1 MDITHCKE
9 FLVLASRLNF
19 TEAAAEL
26 NMTQPALS
34 KHVSALEKEFG
45 ARLLDR
51 NPRNLQLTEAGRIF
65 VEGAADIIDRYERTK
80 HSIATLR
87 ERTLL
92 IGGHFG
98 DTDIS
103 SFISMATLIA
113 REDFDT
119 YVTICGKTAESY
131 IERLRSGEIDLFVGY
146 IDPDEAQRAGLTV
159 HTFFKDQ
166 LNAVMDSRHRLAKNA
181 SVTLDDLRNETLLH
195 CGSGEIDLAWERII
209 AEIRQRGINPRT
221 RFVPCDN
228 PVTVFTTPLSGGV
241 LLWKRT
247 FREIGQLVATGS
259 RASVP
264 LSDDVCLTSHLA
276 YLPETEQRLQ
286 GFFHAM
292 EKARKLL
299 GDRRDAHADGAREE

>member
-9 FLVLASRLNF
+9 FLTLASRLNF

-34 KHVSALEKEFG
+34 KHVNALEKEFG

-65 VEGAADIIDRYERTK
+65 VENAADIVDRYERTK
-80 HSIATLR
+80 QSIATLR
-87 ERTLL
+87 DRTLF
-92 IGGHFG
+92 IDGHFG

-113 REDFDT
+113 RESFDT
-119 YVTICGKTAESY
+119 YATICGNSADPY
-131 IERLRSGEIDLFVGY
+131 IDRLRSGEIDLFVGY
-146 IDPDEAQRAGLTV
+146 IDPEEAKRAGLSV
-159 HTFFKDQ
+159 QPFFRDP
-166 LNAVMDSRHRLAKNA
+166 LSAVMDSRHRLAHRA
-181 SVTLDDLRNETLLH
+181 SITLDDLRNETLLH
-195 CGSGEIDLAWERII
+195 CGSGEIDCAWERIV
-209 AEIRQRGINPRT
+209 AEIKRQGVNPRT

-228 PVTVFTTPLSGGV
+228 PLAVFTTPLSGGI

-264 LSDDVCLTSHLA
+264 LSDDVCLASHLA
-276 YLPETEQRLQ
+276 YLPETEPRLQ
-286 GFFHAM
+286 GLFRAL
-292 EKARKLL
+292 EKARELL
-299 GDRRDAHADGAREE
+299 CNRRDEQADAE

>member
-65 VEGAADIIDRYERTK
+65 VENAADIVDRYERTK
-80 HSIATLR
+80 HLIATIR

-92 IGGHFG
+92 VDGHFG

-113 REDFDT
+113 RESFDT
-119 YVTICGKTAESY
+119 YVTVCGKTTGSY
-131 IERLRSGEIDLFVGY
+131 IERLKTGEIDLFIGY
-146 IDPDEAQRAGLTV
+146 IDPDEARQAGLTV
-159 HTFFKDQ
+159 QTVFKDP
-166 LNAVMDSRHRLAKNA
+166 LNAVMDSRHRLAHRT
-181 SVTLDDLRNETLLH
+181 SITLDDLRNETLLH
-195 CGSGEIDLAWERII
+195 CGSGEIDRAWERII
-209 AEIRQRGINPRT
+209 AEIRKHGINPHM

-228 PVTVFTTPLSGGV
+228 PVAVFTTPLSGGI

-264 LSDDVCLTSHLA
+264 LSDDVCLTSYVA

-286 GFFHAM
+286 GFFQAM

-299 GDRRDAHADGAREE
+299 GNRRDAQADDTPEA